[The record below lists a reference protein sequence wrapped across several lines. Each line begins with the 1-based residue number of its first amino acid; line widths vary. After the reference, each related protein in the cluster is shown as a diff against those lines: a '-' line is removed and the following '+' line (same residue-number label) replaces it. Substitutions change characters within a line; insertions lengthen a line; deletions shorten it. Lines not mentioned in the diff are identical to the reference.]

1 MENKV
6 MRITLRDR
14 NFISGVII
22 IVPFGT
28 PFIDSLQFLV
38 I

>member
-6 MRITLRDR
+6 MRITLTDR
-14 NFISGVII
+14 FFISYVITNLLFVI
-22 IVPFGT
+22 